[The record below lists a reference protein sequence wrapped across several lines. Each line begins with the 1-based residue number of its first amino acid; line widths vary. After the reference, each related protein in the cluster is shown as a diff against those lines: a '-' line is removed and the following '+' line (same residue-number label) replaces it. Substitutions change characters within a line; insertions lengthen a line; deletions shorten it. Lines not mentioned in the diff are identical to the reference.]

1 MGKTMV
7 SPNGIRTWYLY
18 VPIVNTIVV
27 DFSRLKLTVFCVF
40 QFFFMD
46 SQNTPAML
54 YVPVILASGGH
65 TSCSSQKARQCGA
78 LRVVTNNGLTKLT
91 TSQELRPS
99 KAWGLDVQFSD
110 QTGPWMKPNTC
121 AVGHK

>member
-1 MGKTMV
+1 MV

-46 SQNTPAML
+46 LKTPLLCYMYLSYWPLGDTPVVPLKKLGSAGPCVWSQT
-54 YVPVILASGGH
+54 
-65 TSCSSQKARQCGA
+65 TA
-78 LRVVTNNGLTKLT
+78 L
-91 TSQELRPS
+91 
-99 KAWGLDVQFSD
+99 
-110 QTGPWMKPNTC
+110 PN
-121 AVGHK
+121 